1 MNLIKEYV
9 KKGIL
14 LSPQAYARLKKER
27 KEDGLRKT
35 RDLVLDLLEPKIKI
49 IKKSPELKKVHVSDI
64 IKTYNKRFFFLREQI
79 IKKMDEQNLVSIN
92 KISSG
97 KNSVVGM
104 VSNIFNDK
112 ITLEDPT
119 GEIEVVVNSE
129 EKLVLDEVVGII
141 GRLNKGEIVA
151 EKIIFPD
158 IPLDRNIGR
167 AKENTLCFFVNEI
180 SAASIK
186 KFQKVSYLFLGKGSE
201 MHVPG
206 MHVISVG
213 RKSMEGNPYRI
224 KPPTMLDVE
233 GVRVMIV
240 DGKKI
245 NPAQITDYLR
255 RRHLLPTECLPGD
268 PYLLDT
274 IPDIIFFFDGGKF
287 YLENNRGITAISPDN
302 KKGVLV
308 DLKTRDARGVAL

>member
-1 MNLIKEYV
+1 
-9 KKGIL
+9 
-14 LSPQAYARLKKER
+14 
-27 KEDGLRKT
+27 
-35 RDLVLDLLEPKIKI
+35 
-49 IKKSPELKKVHVSDI
+49 
-64 IKTYNKRFFFLREQI
+64 
-79 IKKMDEQNLVSIN
+79 
-92 KISSG
+92 
-97 KNSVVGM
+97 
-104 VSNIFNDK
+104 
-112 ITLEDPT
+112 
-119 GEIEVVVNSE
+119 
-129 EKLVLDEVVGII
+129 
-141 GRLNKGEIVA
+141 
-151 EKIIFPD
+151 
-158 IPLDRNIGR
+158 
-167 AKENTLCFFVNEI
+167 
-180 SAASIK
+180 
-186 KFQKVSYLFLGKGSE
+186 
-201 MHVPG
+201 
-206 MHVISVG
+206 
-213 RKSMEGNPYRI
+213 MEGNPYRI